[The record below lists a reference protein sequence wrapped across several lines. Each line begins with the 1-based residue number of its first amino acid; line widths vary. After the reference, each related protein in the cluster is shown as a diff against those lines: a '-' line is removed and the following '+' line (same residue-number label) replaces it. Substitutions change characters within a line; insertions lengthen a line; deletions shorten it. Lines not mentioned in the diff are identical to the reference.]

1 MYKSRKLWSLGE
13 ICRLYK
19 VKSLN
24 NDDTKEAIKI
34 FQEKKVRTIWDR
46 EAEKWYFSI
55 VDVVSVLT
63 DVNIGTS

>member
-1 MYKSRKLWSLGE
+1 MLRKKLVFKL
-13 ICRLYK
+13 
-19 VKSLN
+19 
-24 NDDTKEAIKI
+24 KI

>member
-1 MYKSRKLWSLGE
+1 MYKLGNCGHGGRFAGY
-13 ICRLYK
+13 IK